1 MELKLG
7 LNKEFVY
14 SNIGMEVILIDN
26 LQFFFRLFINYLYG
40 TKKVLM
46 GTETVSH
53 FGTRNTMKE

>member
-26 LQFFFRLFINYLYG
+26 LQFFFRLFINLYG

>member
-26 LQFFFRLFINYLYG
+26 LQFFFRLFIIPL
-40 TKKVLM
+40 
-46 GTETVSH
+46 
-53 FGTRNTMKE
+53 RNEKGINGH